1 MSYQAPIDKA
11 IADIATL
18 TGMVARLQQRVDAL
32 EARQIKAFGTDE
44 LRKNNDTLHMPARKQ

>member
-11 IADIATL
+11 IADIAEL
-18 TGMVARLQQRVDAL
+18 SGKLEVVLRRLDAL